1 MEYRQLGKSGLRVSE
16 VCLGTMT
23 LGNENWGCDER
34 TSQEILDRSLAEG
47 VNFVDTAD
55 VYAGG
60 ASEEIIGRW
69 LKGKRDQVVL
79 ATKVF
84 FPTGTGPNDRGAGRS
99 HVRRAI
105 EASLRRLGADY
116 IDLYQIHCW
125 DARTPI
131 EETLS
136 IFTDL
141 VREGKVRYIGCSN
154 FAAWQIE
161 KAVRV
166 SEREH
171 LAHFV
176 CLQPQYSLVVRD
188 IEREILPVCRE
199 EGLGVIP
206 WSPLGSGFLA
216 GKLDRSAKPASGTRL
231 AAWEDTA
238 KRHMTGR
245 NFDLLELLT
254 EIAREHDRPVAAV
267 ALRWLLQMPGVTS
280 PIIGARTTAQ
290 LEQNLACAGWTLP
303 DDAWKR
309 LDRASRIP
317 EGYPYQF
324 IRSMGG

>member
-1 MEYRQLGKSGLRVSE
+1 MEYRKLGRSGLRVSE

-23 LGNENWGCDER
+23 FGNGNWGCDEDVSR
-34 TSQEILDRSLAEG
+34 SILDRALDAG

-55 VYAGG
+55 IYAGG
-60 ASEEIIGRW
+60 ASEEIVGRW
-69 LKGKRDQVVL
+69 LKGKRDQVVV

-84 FPTGTGPNDRGAGRS
+84 FPTGPGPNDRGAGRV
-99 HVRRAI
+99 HVRQAI
-105 EASLRRLGADY
+105 EASLRRLGTDHV
-116 IDLYQIHCW
+116 DLYQIHCW

-136 IFTDL
+136 VFTEL

-154 FAAWQIE
+154 FTAWQIE
-161 KAVRV
+161 KAARV
-166 SEREH
+166 SERER
-171 LAHFV
+171 LERFV

-199 EGLGVIP
+199 EDLGVIP

-216 GKLDRSAKPASGTRL
+216 GKFDRSSRPPSGTRL
-231 AAWEDTA
+231 ASWEDTA
-238 KRHMTGR
+238 KRHMTDR
-245 NFDLLELLT
+245 NFDLLDLL
-254 EIAREHDRPVAAV
+254 REVASEQGRPVPAV

-280 PIIGARTTAQ
+280 PIIGARTLDQ
-290 LEQNLACAGWTLP
+290 LEQNLACAGWALP

-309 LDRASRIP
+309 IDKASRIP

-324 IRSMGG
+324 IRNMSG